1 MYPPELV
8 KGFEDGSLNIKEFD
22 HKKHV
27 YIAYVYLSEMPA
39 ASAIEKYCKH
49 LQHLLETN
57 GYGWKYNEVLTA
69 HYINR
74 LNTAMKENPTAN
86 FDELVEKIR

>member
-1 MYPPELV
+1 MNPELV
-8 KGFEDGSLNIKEFD
+8 KAFEDGTLNVKEFD

-27 YIAYVYLSEMPA
+27 YIAYVYLGSMPKTD
-39 ASAIEKYCKH
+39 AIEKYCKH
-49 LQHLLETN
+49 LKHILDTN

-74 LNTAMKENPTAN
+74 LDAAMKENPTADL
-86 FDELVEKIR
+86 DELCKKM